1 VSLPDP
7 STLLERAP
15 SMAWQTVDGE
25 TVLLNLDG
33 RELMGL
39 NGVGAR
45 TWELLDGEHT
55 LQQIAATVS
64 EEFDVDAAQAEA
76 DVLVFA
82 AELLA
87 AGAVVQK

>member
-1 VSLPDP
+1 V
-7 STLLERAP
+7 LERAP

-45 TWELLDGEHT
+45 TWELLDGQNT
-55 LQQIAATVS
+55 LQQIAALVS
-64 EEFDVDAAQAEA
+64 AEFDVDAVQAQA

-87 AGAVVQK
+87 AGAVVAKS

>member
-1 VSLPDP
+1 
-7 STLLERAP
+7 
-15 SMAWQTVDGE
+15 MAWQTVDGE

-45 TWELLDGEHT
+45 AWELFDGQRT
-55 LQQIAATVS
+55 LQQIAAVVS
-64 EEFDVDAAQAEA
+64 EEFDVDAAQAQS

-87 AGAVVQK
+87 AGAVEKH

>member
-1 VSLPDP
+1 
-7 STLLERAP
+7 
-15 SMAWQTVDGE
+15 MAWQTIDGE

-45 TWELLDGEHT
+45 AWELLDGERS
-55 LQQIAATVS
+55 LAQIAAAVA
-64 EEFDVDAAQAEA
+64 EEFEVEPAQAEA

-82 AELLA
+82 GELLA
-87 AGAVVQK
+87 AGAVEKR